1 MALDLK
7 SKLMSMDK
15 KKLGLIVLA
24 IVAALIAVVLTNNY
38 IETNSNE
45 RAKALAGGLTEAAKK
60 ELAENIER
68 NIVEK
73 LNQDIVPRMNS
84 LQTQMATQATAT
96 QQRPQ
101 QQSLSVKTPVGKRAI
116 TVVVDRIFAV
126 GGFVSPGDYVDIIT
140 HLSAPANPNDPK
152 GAQGI
157 TVTLFQNVLVLAVGN
172 NMQPGTGY
180 EAQQNATSIPIT
192 FALNPQEANLLSF
205 VQQHGN
211 LQLALR
217 PSLDT
222 QAYMLPAAT
231 WDALSDYIRATNGID
246 AGLPRQPGPESSV
259 ESKPPIEIFRGGQ
272 Q

>member
-1 MALDLK
+1 
-7 SKLMSMDK
+7 MDK
-15 KKLGLIVLA
+15 RKLGLIALA
-24 IVAALIAVVLTNNY
+24 IVAASIAVVLTNNY
-38 IETNSNE
+38 IETSSNE
-45 RAKALAGGLTEAAKK
+45 KAKVLAGGLTEAAKK

-84 LQTQMATQATAT
+84 LQAQMATQATPAQ

-101 QQSLSVKTPVGKRAI
+101 QQSLAVKTPVGKRAI
-116 TVVVDRIFAV
+116 TVVVDKIFAV

-140 HLSAPANPNDPK
+140 HLNAPANPNDPK
-152 GAQGI
+152 GNQGI

-172 NMQPGTGY
+172 NMQPGTGF

-192 FALNPQEANLLSF
+192 FALNPQETSLLSF

-231 WDALSDYIRATNGID
+231 WDELSNYIRTTNGID
-246 AGLPRQPGPESSV
+246 AGLPKQQATESPV